1 MKPQI
6 VLQHEFVEFIPS
18 SLKERTIY
26 ISMRFGT
33 AAHLCA
39 CGCGNKVVT
48 PLRPTDWT
56 LIYDGKTVS
65 LDPSI
70 GNWSFACQS
79 HYWIKRNN
87 IRWGSPFS
95 KEKIAAARASDS
107 SAKENYFDS
116 SADEDVPLVDMT
128 EKHETRQSLW
138 AAIKDWWTS
147 RR

>member
-1 MKPQI
+1 MKPQF

-18 SLKERTIY
+18 VLKERTIY

-33 AAHLCA
+33 AAHLCV

-79 HYWIKRNN
+79 HYWIKRNK

-95 KEKIAAARASDS
+95 EEKIATVRAYDS
-107 SAKENYFDS
+107 SAKEEYFGTNSGEDIPVVAEVQERKLGGGLWGVIKRWWKS
-116 SADEDVPLVDMT
+116 S
-128 EKHETRQSLW
+128 R
-138 AAIKDWWTS
+138 
-147 RR
+147 

>member
-1 MKPQI
+1 MKSQI
-6 VLQHEFVEFIPS
+6 VLQHEFVEFIPGV
-18 SLKERTIY
+18 LKEGTIY

-33 AAHLCA
+33 AAHACA

-87 IRWGSPFS
+87 VRWGSPFS
-95 KEKIAAARASDS
+95 EEKIAAVRAYDR
-107 SAKENYFDS
+107 SAKQEYFDI
-116 SADEDVPLVDMT
+116 SAGEDVPL
-128 EKHETRQSLW
+128 ENKIETQEPRQGLR
-138 AAIKDWWTS
+138 AAIKHWWTS

>member
-1 MKPQI
+1 MKPHI

-18 SLKERTIY
+18 VLKERTIY

-33 AAHLCA
+33 AAHLCV

-48 PLRPTDWT
+48 PLRPTDWI

-70 GNWSFACQS
+70 GNWSHACQS

-95 KEKIAAARASDS
+95 EEKIAAVRAYDR
-107 SAKENYFDS
+107 SAKEDYFGR
-116 SADEDVPLVDMT
+116 SAAGDVPLVDMT
-128 EKHETRQSLW
+128 EKHETRKGFW

-147 RR
+147 R